1 MRRSMIWLCMA
12 MLLLLAPAVAN
23 QAPDAEE
30 PSGPGEEARCAVDL
44 FLWAYNRP
52 EMDTADM
59 NAFTSRVARWC
70 GWLALMRDFRIVKPF
85 VKCLA
90 DTTPLPDDA
99 RQNML
104 HTLGVLG
111 DMTAAEVVLKYAV
124 DTTKTPLVRY
134 EAAVAI
140 CFLGNAET
148 GTQVLKSLA
157 LADAL
162 PPGYTFT
169 PCQFLSSEGK
179 PKKLKS
185 AADEKAL
192 TLYIRWLA
200 ERTTNA
206 NVIDYSVSYLLQKD
220 DDSRNFAFQ
229 VAERALQSPDVYL
242 PGRNDRRSLLSKLAG
257 FGGERGKALAA
268 RFEK

>member
-1 MRRSMIWLCMA
+1 MNAKMA
-12 MLLLLAPAVAN
+12 WSCIATVLLLASAVAN
-23 QAPDAEE
+23 QPPDAEQ
-30 PSGPGEEARCAVDL
+30 PSGPGDVARRAVDW
-44 FLWAYNRP
+44 FLQDYRP
-52 EMDTADM
+52 GMDTASIKRL
-59 NAFTSRVARWC
+59 TSYVVQYC

-85 VKCLA
+85 IKCLA
-90 DTTPLPDDA
+90 DTAALPDGA
-99 RQNML
+99 RQDML

-111 DMTAAEVVLKYAV
+111 DMAAAKVAMKYAV
-124 DTTKTPLVRY
+124 DTTMAPLVRY

-140 CFLGNAET
+140 CFLGNADA
-148 GTQVLKSLA
+148 GTQVLKDLVLA
-157 LADAL
+157 NAL

-169 PCQFLSSEGK
+169 PRQFLDLDHK

-192 TLYIRWLA
+192 AVYIRWLA

-206 NVIDYSVSYLLQKD
+206 DVIDYSVCYLLQKD
-220 DDSRNFAFQ
+220 EDSRNFALR

-242 PGRNDRRSLLSKLAG
+242 SGRNDKRSLLSTLAG